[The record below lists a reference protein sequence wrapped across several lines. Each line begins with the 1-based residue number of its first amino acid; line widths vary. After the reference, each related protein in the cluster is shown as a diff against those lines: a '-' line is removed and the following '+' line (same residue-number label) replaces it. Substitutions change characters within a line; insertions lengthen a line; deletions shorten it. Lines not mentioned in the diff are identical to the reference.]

1 MQDHDPINL
10 LLRAAT
16 TSKQLNSSPNVGSAR
31 YYGFSGSAVASRA
44 DSRADIV
51 IGRSWARKRH
61 REKGYGA

>member
-44 DSRADIV
+44 DSRADIATFP
-51 IGRSWARKRH
+51 SWAISGHNRLN
-61 REKGYGA
+61 

>member
-31 YYGFSGSAVASRA
+31 YYGFSGSAVASILLQNPTLSTAYLLDRL
-44 DSRADIV
+44 
-51 IGRSWARKRH
+51 
-61 REKGYGA
+61 